1 MLMAKHLQALLFL
14 SAILFGLTVNG
25 QTDSN
30 QTILVKPQQPSLI
43 SKTVIQPNAIPM
55 EIAPKKTN
63 WYDNVAI
70 RGYMQVR
77 YNRLLETNSQLK
89 CEQCDRSWG
98 DGNGFFIRRMRIILF
113 GQLSKRVYLYIQPD
127 FASSTST
134 NALNYG
140 QLRDAYFDLGLDDNN
155 EFRFRIGQSKIPYG
169 FENMQSS
176 QNRLAL
182 DRNDALNSAAANE
195 RDLGVF
201 FYWAPKKK
209 RELFSSLVRDGL
221 KGSGDYGIFAIGA
234 YNGQIAN
241 RPEANNELHYV
252 ARITMPF
259 EYKNQ
264 IIEAGVQAYTGK
276 YTISADQLSKGV
288 SAVSNL
294 TYLDQR
300 AAATFVLYPKPF
312 GIFAEYNIGKGPQF
326 NKNTGAIETRNL
338 SGGYALFNYMIKVN
352 NQLFY
357 PFVRY
362 QVYEGGKK
370 HERDARSY
378 NVKEIE
384 TGIEWQ
390 PFKTFELVVMYTTS
404 DRRFED
410 YTLQNNRQRGSLLRI
425 QAQVNF

>member
-1 MLMAKHLQALLFL
+1 
-14 SAILFGLTVNG
+14 
-25 QTDSN
+25 
-30 QTILVKPQQPSLI
+30 
-43 SKTVIQPNAIPM
+43 
-55 EIAPKKTN
+55 
-63 WYDNVAI
+63 
-70 RGYMQVR
+70 
-77 YNRLLETNSQLK
+77 
-89 CEQCDRSWG
+89 
-98 DGNGFFIRRMRIILF
+98 
-113 GQLSKRVYLYIQPD
+113 
-127 FASSTST
+127 
-134 NALNYG
+134 
-140 QLRDAYFDLGLDDNN
+140 
-155 EFRFRIGQSKIPYG
+155 
-169 FENMQSS
+169 
-176 QNRLAL
+176 
-182 DRNDALNSAAANE
+182 
-195 RDLGVF
+195 
-201 FYWAPKKK
+201 
-209 RELFSSLVRDGL
+209 
-221 KGSGDYGIFAIGA
+221 
-234 YNGQIAN
+234 
-241 RPEANNELHYV
+241 
-252 ARITMPF
+252 MPF

-390 PFKTFELVVMYTTS
+390 PYKTFELVVMYTTS

>member
-14 SAILFGLTVNG
+14 SVILFGLTVNG

-43 SKTVIQPNAIPM
+43 SQTVIQPNGTPM
-55 EIAPKKTN
+55 EIAPKKSS

-113 GQLSKRVYLYIQPD
+113 GQLSKRVYLYVQPD

-182 DRNDALNSAAANE
+182 DRNDALNSAVANE

-264 IIEAGVQAYTGK
+264 IIEAGFQAYTGK

-352 NQLFY
+352 NQQFY

-390 PFKTFELVVMYTTS
+390 PYKTFELVVMYTTS

-410 YTLQNNRQRGSLLRI
+410 YTLQNNRQKGSLLRI